1 MRRRHRPD
9 DEKDEPGDA
18 SVTEERRNRMQKGQV
33 SSAAQSTL
41 GEQLGSGSNDG
52 RRRLKRQRLMG
63 ETTTTRRDMSS
74 TCAGLAETMR
84 REEAERGEEGLTPA
98 TRARIQ
104 ALAALAFDEETSTAR
119 FRRAMLVGVRKF
131 TKRGVSV
138 FVEAFV
144 ERAKEELEGE
154 STSGAEALRR
164 TSRAACAYG
173 ASPKGEVEL
182 GMIAGVTRV
191 RVVGVL
197 ADGLRMSCAD
207 ARSGTR
213 ATPEEV
219 DLLSNGASVAYELTH
234 EAQSAE
240 DKESL
245 RNVLIPA
252 LMDVLCL
259 ENAPSR
265 DATLTSGV
273 AVARACARDE
283 EPSNAIQTA
292 RLVAKKDGVDAA
304 EILTRAGASASV
316 VDNFVAR
323 ELTLSSFGALA
334 LVRGFVIALGQR
346 PSPDAADALCD
357 DLFPRVC
364 DQIEGAVD
372 VHHRF
377 HAVCALRVALETF
390 KSMETDKK
398 LSREVFS
405 RVEGII
411 ASHWEDTLG
420 QTVREAQTCFGLL
433 LDVIADE
440 RVESAGA
447 ETSDAYTRDII
458 QKTLKGP
465 AEQKRKYL
473 AACVLI
479 TRVGASRLLAVEP
492 DLFAQ
497 TLDVMRVLG
506 IAPAASNMLTDLSAS
521 LLKELGDAGKWRQW
535 WLAPLAESLVGEAHI
550 RSSVVTYLLPSLLKQ
565 NGESVLE
572 LMELLVNRASDRSD
586 ARNSSAVVSVLKV
599 ARNLQLVD
607 AKRITLLRPNAKS
620 ATYEV
625 PRVILEDAMSSAD
638 RSARLDSLEWLC
650 LESKKGAVT
659 LPGTMELDLL
669 GRMLPT
675 NLRGYA
681 SNLFLRF
688 FFSRAL

>member
-1 MRRRHRPD
+1 MRRRPDEETAGAGSATATRD
-9 DEKDEPGDA
+9 DED
-18 SVTEERRNRMQKGQV
+18 EERV
-33 SSAAQSTL
+33 SSAARRT
-41 GEQLGSGSNDG
+41 EPPSGSAG
-52 RRRLKRQRLMG
+52 RKRQRMDATARAREAKASR
-63 ETTTTRRDMSS
+63 ET
-74 TCAGLAETMR
+74 GLAETMR
-84 REEAERGEEGLTPA
+84 REEAETGEEALTPR
-98 TRARIQ
+98 TRERTEE
-104 ALAALAFDEETSTAR
+104 LAASMFDEETSTTR
-119 FRRAMLVGVRKF
+119 YRRSTLVGVRKF
-131 TKRGVSV
+131 TKHGARV
-138 FVEAFV
+138 FVEAFA
-144 ERAKEELEGE
+144 ERAKEELGRE
-154 STSGAEALRR
+154 STSGTEALRR
-164 TSRAACAYG
+164 VSRAACAYG

-182 GMIAGVTRV
+182 GMIAGVPRK
-191 RVVGVL
+191 RVVDVL

-219 DLLSNGASVAYELTH
+219 DLLSNGASVAYELAL
-234 EAQSAE
+234 EARSAE

-283 EPSNAIQTA
+283 EPSNAIETA
-292 RLVAKKDGVDAA
+292 RLVAKKGGVDAA
-304 EILTRAGASASV
+304 EILVRAGASASV
-316 VDNFVAR
+316 VEAFVAGER
-323 ELTLSSFGALA
+323 NLSSFGALA
-334 LVRGFVIALGQR
+334 LARGFVIALGQR
-346 PSPDAADALCD
+346 PSPAAADALRD
-357 DLFPRVC
+357 DLFPRIC
-364 DQIEGAVD
+364 DQIEGAMD

-390 KSMETDKK
+390 KSMETDRK

-405 RVEGII
+405 RVEGVV

-440 RVESAGA
+440 RVENAGN

-458 QKTLKGP
+458 QKIVKGP

-492 DLFAQ
+492 DLLAQ

-535 WLAPLAESLVGEAHI
+535 WLAPLAESLVGDAHI

-572 LMELLVNRASDRSD
+572 LMELLVNRASDRSN

-607 AKRITLLRPNAKS
+607 AKRITLLRPHAKS

-650 LESKKGAVT
+650 LDSKKGAVT

-681 SNLFLRF
+681 SSLLLRF
-688 FFSRAL
+688 FLFESSMTIPFLRR

>member
-1 MRRRHRPD
+1 
-9 DEKDEPGDA
+9 
-18 SVTEERRNRMQKGQV
+18 MQKGQV

-63 ETTTTRRDMSS
+63 ETTTTTRRDMSS

-283 EPSNAIQTA
+283 EPSNAIETA
-292 RLVAKKDGVDAA
+292 RLVAKKGGVDAA
-304 EILTRAGASASV
+304 EILVRAGASASV
-316 VDNFVAR
+316 VEAFVAGER
-323 ELTLSSFGALA
+323 NLSSFGALA
-334 LVRGFVIALGQR
+334 LARGFVIALGQR
-346 PSPDAADALCD
+346 PSPAAADALRD
-357 DLFPRVC
+357 DLFPRIC
-364 DQIEGAVD
+364 DQIEGAMD

-390 KSMETDKK
+390 KSMETDRK

-405 RVEGII
+405 RVEGVV

-440 RVESAGA
+440 RVG
-447 ETSDAYTRDII
+447 
-458 QKTLKGP
+458 
-465 AEQKRKYL
+465 KR
-473 AACVLI
+473 
-479 TRVGASRLLAVEP
+479 G
-492 DLFAQ
+492 Q
-497 TLDVMRVLG
+497 
-506 IAPAASNMLTDLSAS
+506 
-521 LLKELGDAGKWRQW
+521 
-535 WLAPLAESLVGEAHI
+535 
-550 RSSVVTYLLPSLLKQ
+550 
-565 NGESVLE
+565 
-572 LMELLVNRASDRSD
+572 
-586 ARNSSAVVSVLKV
+586 RNK
-599 ARNLQLVD
+599 
-607 AKRITLLRPNAKS
+607 
-620 ATYEV
+620 
-625 PRVILEDAMSSAD
+625 
-638 RSARLDSLEWLC
+638 
-650 LESKKGAVT
+650 
-659 LPGTMELDLL
+659 
-669 GRMLPT
+669 
-675 NLRGYA
+675 
-681 SNLFLRF
+681 
-688 FFSRAL
+688 

>member
-1 MRRRHRPD
+1 MRRRPDEETAGAGSATATRD
-9 DEKDEPGDA
+9 DEDED
-18 SVTEERRNRMQKGQV
+18 EERV
-33 SSAAQSTL
+33 SSAARRT
-41 GEQLGSGSNDG
+41 EPPSGSAG
-52 RRRLKRQRLMG
+52 RKRQRMDATSRAREG
-63 ETTTTRRDMSS
+63 KTSRET
-74 TCAGLAETMR
+74 GLAETMR
-84 REEAERGEEGLTPA
+84 REEAETGEEALTPR
-98 TRARIQ
+98 TRERTEE
-104 ALAALAFDEETSTAR
+104 LAASMFDEETSTTR
-119 FRRAMLVGVRKF
+119 YRRSTLVGVRKF
-131 TKRGVSV
+131 TKHGARV
-138 FVEAFV
+138 FVEAFA
-144 ERAKEELEGE
+144 ERAKEELGRE
-154 STSGAEALRR
+154 STSGTEALRR
-164 TSRAACAYG
+164 VSRAACAYG

-182 GMIAGVTRV
+182 GMIAGVPRK
-191 RVVGVL
+191 RVVDVL

-219 DLLSNGASVAYELTH
+219 DLLSNGASVAYELAL
-234 EAQSAE
+234 EARSAE

-283 EPSNAIQTA
+283 EPSNAIETA
-292 RLVAKKDGVDAA
+292 RLVAKKGGVDAA
-304 EILTRAGASASV
+304 EILVRAGASASV
-316 VDNFVAR
+316 VEAFVAGER
-323 ELTLSSFGALA
+323 NLSSFGALA
-334 LVRGFVIALGQR
+334 LARGFVIALGQR
-346 PSPDAADALCD
+346 PSPAAADALRD
-357 DLFPRVC
+357 DLFPRIC
-364 DQIEGAVD
+364 DQIEGAMD

-390 KSMETDKK
+390 KSMETDRK

-405 RVEGII
+405 RVEGVV

-440 RVESAGA
+440 RVENAGN

-458 QKTLKGP
+458 QKIVKGP

-473 AACVLI
+473 ATCVLI

-492 DLFAQ
+492 DLLAQ

-535 WLAPLAESLVGEAHI
+535 WLAPLAESLVGDAHI

-572 LMELLVNRASDRSD
+572 LMELLVNRASDRSN

-607 AKRITLLRPNAKS
+607 AKRITLLRPHAKS

-650 LESKKGAVT
+650 LDSKKGAVT

-681 SNLFLRF
+681 SSLLLRF
-688 FFSRAL
+688 FLFESSMTIPFLRR

>member
-1 MRRRHRPD
+1 MRRRRPG
-9 DEKDEPGDA
+9 DERETGGGKDA
-18 SVTEERRNRMQKGQV
+18 SVTEGRNQIIEEV
-33 SSAAQSTL
+33 SSAAQRTR
-41 GEQLGSGSNDG
+41 ERLGSGSSGG
-52 RRRLKRQRLMG
+52 RRKRQRLDATTAGNRG
-63 ETTTTRRDMSS
+63 ETTMSS
-74 TCAGLAETMR
+74 MCAGLAETMR
-84 REEAERGEEGLTPA
+84 REEAESGEEGLTPA
-98 TRARIQ
+98 TRARIE
-104 ALAALAFDEETSTAR
+104 ALAASAFDEETSTAR
-119 FRRAMLVGVRKF
+119 FRRSMLVGVRKF
-131 TKRGVSV
+131 TKHGARA

-144 ERAKEELEGE
+144 ERAKEELEAE
-154 STSGAEALRR
+154 STSGTEALRR
-164 TSRAACAYG
+164 VSRAACAYG
-173 ASPKGEVEL
+173 ASPKGELEL
-182 GMIAGVTRV
+182 EMIAGVPRG

-273 AVARACARDE
+273 AVARTCARNE
-283 EPSNAIQTA
+283 EPRNEIQTA
-292 RLVAKKDGVDAA
+292 RLVAKKDGVNAA
-304 EILTRAGASASV
+304 EILARAGASASV

-323 ELTLSSFGALA
+323 ELTLSNFGVLA

-346 PSPDAADALCD
+346 PSLGAADALCD
-357 DLFPRVC
+357 DLFPRIC

-411 ASHWEDTLG
+411 ASHWEDTLA
-420 QTVREAQTCFGLL
+420 QTVREVQTCFGLL

-440 RVESAGA
+440 RVGNAGA

-521 LLKELGDAGKWRQW
+521 LLKDLGDAGKWRQW
-535 WLAPLAESLVGEAHI
+535 WLVPLAESLVGEAHI

-572 LMELLVNRASDRSD
+572 LMELLVNRASERSD

-607 AKRITLLRPNAKS
+607 AKRITLLRPNAES

-681 SNLFLRF
+681 
-688 FFSRAL
+688 